1 MSALDAIE
9 EDIRA
14 HAGCGFEPC
23 ETATNPVPGEGNQKA
38 AIVLIGEAPG
48 AQEDAQGRPFVGA
61 CGRLLDSLLAE
72 AGLERDELFVTNVLK
87 HRPPGNRA
95 PRKSEVE
102 HDLPWLEAELA
113 AIDPVLA
120 VPLGRHALDALAPG
134 HKITRDHGRVIEH
147 DGRRLY
153 PMFHPSAA
161 LRSNAVRALLRADFA
176 RLPEVLDEAPTA
188 RSRVRSSRPR
198 PRRRGSGPAP
208 SSGAGSDGSRC
219 RSARR
224 SA

>member
-1 MSALDAIE
+1 MNTLDAIE
-9 EDIRA
+9 ADIRA

-23 ETATNPVPGEGNQKA
+23 ESATNPVPGAGNPDA
-38 AIVLIGEAPG
+38 AIVLVGEAPG

-72 AGLERDELFVTNVLK
+72 AGLERDDLFITNVLK

-113 AIDPVLA
+113 AIDPVLV

-134 HKITRDHGRVIEH
+134 HKVTHDHGRLIEH
-147 DGRRLY
+147 DGRGIY

-161 LRSNAVRALLRADFA
+161 LRSNEVRALVRADFA
-176 RLPEVLDEAPTA
+176 RLPDVLGEAATA
-188 RSRVRSSRPR
+188 RSRARSSRPR
-198 PRRRGSGPAP
+198 PRRRGSVPAT
-208 SSGAGSDGSRC
+208 SSGAGSGDSRRRSGQ
-219 RSARR
+219 RSA
-224 SA
+224 